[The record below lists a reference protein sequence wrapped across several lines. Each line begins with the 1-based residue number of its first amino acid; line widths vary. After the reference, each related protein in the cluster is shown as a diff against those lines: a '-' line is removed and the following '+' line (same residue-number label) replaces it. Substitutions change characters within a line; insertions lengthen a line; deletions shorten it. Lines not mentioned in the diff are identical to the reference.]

1 LFKKPLVINEE
12 LNKNIRKANCCRQPN
27 TTLKMQEESHVKVLF
42 RYYSNILEEETV
54 ETMWALPVDKEN
66 GLYQLD
72 SIPFYGPDI
81 APDDIFYAEY
91 DEDEAMLTFQEV
103 SQRSGSS
110 VIQVVL
116 LQEPYG
122 TIELREQLSALGCI
136 SEGLNERYFVVEVQ
150 ASIDYKPIQT
160 FLKTLMD
167 EGRIEYAEAVLSSQH
182 AA

>member
-1 LFKKPLVINEE
+1 
-12 LNKNIRKANCCRQPN
+12 
-27 TTLKMQEESHVKVLF
+27 MQEEAHVKVLF

-54 ETMWALPVDKEN
+54 ETMWALPVDKAN

-91 DEDEAMLTFQEV
+91 DEDEEMLTFQEV
-103 SQRSGSS
+103 KQPSGSS

-116 LQEPYG
+116 MQEPYC
-122 TIELREQLSALGCI
+122 TKELREQLSALGCI
-136 SEGLNERYFVVEVQ
+136 SEGLNDQYFVAEVP
-150 ASIDYKPIQT
+150 ASVDYKPVQT
-160 FLKTLMD
+160 LLKTLEG

-182 AA
+182 DT